1 MKKYFLLSIIIYC
14 LFCNN
19 INLSAQNYNYIQS
32 TGIDVTYDKTLHI
45 LFPSEITYV
54 DLGSN
59 DIIAKKADGSEN
71 VLRVKAAVKNF
82 NPTNLSVITSEGIF
96 YPFNVFYTDT
106 PSQLNIEMLD
116 ILRDK
121 QFYNHKIPVYFSTM
135 GDTSPKMVNDI
146 MTSIYNESNKTARN
160 ITSNKFKINYQL
172 TDIYI
177 HDHLIFLKTELRNLS
192 NLPLDIDF
200 IKIKVV
206 DKKVA
211 KRTVIQENILSEVQS
226 YNEVKTIYPGT
237 CEKTIFVINKI
248 TIPDDKLLVIELFE
262 KNGSRNQQLII
273 KNKDLLNA
281 RSIKSLNYIKK

>member
-14 LFCNN
+14 LFCN
-19 INLSAQNYNYIQS
+19 IKLSAQNYNYIQS

-82 NPTNLSVITSEGIF
+82 NPTNLSVITSDGIF